1 MGRCVITCASIYGS
15 SRKYAD
21 ELGRRLGLPVLP
33 AGAPE
38 CSAADIVV
46 HFGGLYAGTMLGLKK
61 TACALGHSS
70 LLVAVTVG
78 IADPS
83 VPSNADKIRDD
94 VMKAVPE
101 EVRSRMSVFHL
112 RGALD
117 YSRMTFRHRAMMWM
131 LCRYIKSKDHR
142 TDEDEAVLE
151 SYGDS
156 ADFIDLSSLESAESF
171 IRSVLEKDG

>member
-131 LCRYIKSKDHR
+131 LCRWIRGRKEQSE
-142 TDEDEAVLE
+142 EDQMILDT
-151 SYGDS
+151 YGSVVDFFDPDS
-156 ADFIDLSSLESAESF
+156 LDPLVSAIDAW
-171 IRSVLEKDG
+171 RQ